1 MAYFLGRDV
10 DLYVTTESKLNSGSN
25 DGGVN
30 FLQVASDVVTFAH
43 DGSPAV
49 GACIPPLANDA
60 AVLSG
65 SVSDVTGVDLSISV
79 SDEDVGPFLGSP
91 QVMQKVE
98 LRKETTLTITRKKYN
113 NFWDVIF
120 NGPSTA
126 AEFGAESHEPSR
138 RGARFG
144 VEFDSTDDKYYISDG
159 NTFMKDVTEK
169 SDSDG
174 CTYGYRWHLVL
185 RNSPDGSSANTGEI
199 FTLRNA
205 VMTGHTV
212 SLNADGVTEETLEFS
227 TNVNPIVKTPTNS
240 SAASVTTGFDVTL
253 TDTDEL

>member
-10 DLYVTTESKLNSGSN
+10 DLYITTESKLNSGSN

-30 FLQVASDVVTFAH
+30 FVQVAGDVVKFAH
-43 DGSPAV
+43 DGTPAV
-49 GACIPPLANDA
+49 GACIPPLASDA

-65 SVSDVTGVDLSISV
+65 SISDTTGIDLSISV
-79 SDEDVGPFLGSP
+79 SDEDVGPFLGAP

-98 LRKETTLTITRKKYN
+98 LRKETVVTITRKKYN
-113 NFWDVIF
+113 NFWDVIY
-120 NGPSTA
+120 NGPSTT
-126 AEFGAESHEPSR
+126 AEFGGDAIAAKR
-138 RGARFG
+138 KGARFG
-144 VEFDSTDDKYYISDG
+144 VQFDSTGDKYLLSDG

-169 SDSDG
+169 SDADG
-174 CTYGYRWHLVL
+174 CTYGYRLHMVL
-185 RNSPDGSSANTGEI
+185 RNSPDGSSGNTGEI

-205 VMTGHTV
+205 VMTGHSV
-212 SLNADGVTEETLEFS
+212 SLNADGVAEETIEFS
-227 TNVNPIVKTPTNS
+227 SSVQPIVKTPSNT